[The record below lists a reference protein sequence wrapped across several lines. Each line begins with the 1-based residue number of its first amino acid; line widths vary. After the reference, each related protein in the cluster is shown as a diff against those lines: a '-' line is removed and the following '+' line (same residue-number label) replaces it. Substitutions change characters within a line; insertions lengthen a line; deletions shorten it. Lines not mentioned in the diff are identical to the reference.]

1 MYCLYFSDL
10 INHKIILCL
19 QIKKKTVNQFA
30 FVGENLAKL
39 VKKPLVSRWGIDGG
53 LSVRSVRRVLC
64 RLGLLGGCYIIIRIS

>member
-30 FVGENLAKL
+30 FVGEHFSKIGQETPSRHLF
-39 VKKPLVSRWGIDGG
+39 KKWWFNMKSYREI
-53 LSVRSVRRVLC
+53 
-64 RLGLLGGCYIIIRIS
+64 LGMGNN

>member
-39 VKKPLVSRWGIDGG
+39 VKKRPLDTCLKNGG
-53 LSVRSVRRVLC
+53 L
-64 RLGLLGGCYIIIRIS
+64 I